1 MVLIAALGIGGTN
14 LHSAVMTDTG
24 EFHTPM
30 RTRPTEQRGLASQ
43 VVETVEELRTAA
55 DGELDAVSVSCKGLV
70 DRKRG
75 AIAGMNTPNGE
86 MLQDIDLRA
95 PITETFELPCYIE
108 NDCAGAALAEYEFG
122 AGSEYD
128 SIAHV
133 TIGTGIGAGIVDRGH
148 LVRGDRN
155 QAAEIGSIAVG
166 PADGL
171 EQFGIPGAWEAYC
184 SGPGIAQYVNQRL
197 RGESRSTM
205 LRDLDPVTPERV
217 FAAAEG
223 GDRVAAEYLETL
235 ATYNARGCAVL
246 IKLFDPGVITLGGG
260 VVLNNF
266 EWFVEGVE
274 EHLDQYLFDRPPAF
288 ERTALGD
295 RIGMYAAVACYEY
308 LSDREPV
315 AQTIS
320 A

>member
-1 MVLIAALGIGGTN
+1 MTRIAALGIGGTN
-14 LHSAVMTDTG
+14 LHAAVADADANL
-24 EFHTPM
+24 HASIPV
-30 RTRPTEQRGLASQ
+30 RPTEQRDLVAQ
-43 VVETVEELRTAA
+43 VLDTIDTLESNAK
-55 DGELDAVSVSCKGLV
+55 GELDAVSMACKGLV
-70 DRKRG
+70 DREQG
-75 AIAGMNTPNGE
+75 MITGMNTPDGE
-86 MLQDIDLRA
+86 MLADIDLGA
-95 PITETFELPCYIE
+95 AIDAKFGLPWCLE
-108 NDCAGAALAEYEFG
+108 NDCAAATLAEYEFG
-122 AGSEYD
+122 AGNQYD
-128 SIAHV
+128 SLVHI
-133 TIGTGIGAGIVDRGH
+133 TMGTGIGAGVIDHGH
-148 LVRGDRN
+148 LLRGTNN
-155 QAAEIGSIAVG
+155 QASEVGAIQVG
-166 PADGL
+166 PADGRS
-171 EQFGIPGAWEAYC
+171 QFGINGVWEAYC

-197 RGESRSTM
+197 REESRSTM

-274 EHLDQYLFDRPPAF
+274 EYLDQYLFDRPPAF